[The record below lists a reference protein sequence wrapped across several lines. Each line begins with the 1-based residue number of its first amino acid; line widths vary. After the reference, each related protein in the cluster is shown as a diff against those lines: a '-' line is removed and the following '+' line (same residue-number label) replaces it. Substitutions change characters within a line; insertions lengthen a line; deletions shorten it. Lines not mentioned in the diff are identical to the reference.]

1 MPGEHREKAGGVPTS
16 MRREVIY
23 PSGVRGRWVALLVA
37 VAAGVV
43 LAVVLSSRG
52 GSTTKPARISPAQQ
66 ADDDRDLMRRL
77 ERHKLV
83 QRSK

>member
-1 MPGEHREKAGGVPTS
+1 MRGEHREKDGGVPTYAC
-16 MRREVIY
+16 RKVIY

-37 VAAGVV
+37 VAATVL

-52 GSTTKPARISPAQQ
+52 GSTPKPAKLSPAQQ
-66 ADDDRDLMRRL
+66 EVDYADLMRRL

>member
-1 MPGEHREKAGGVPTS
+1 

-52 GSTTKPARISPAQQ
+52 GSTAKPAQVSPAQQ
-66 ADDDRDLMRRL
+66 AGDDADLMRRL
-77 ERHKLV
+77 QRHKLV
-83 QRSK
+83 QGSK